1 MSCRRFEGRVALVTG
16 AGSGIGAATAE
27 RLASEGASVVLMGRR
42 EAPLQAVAAR
52 CGRALVVAGDVAQA
66 ADSQRAVDAAI
77 AAFGRIDV
85 VIANAGAAVPGGALT
100 MSEDGWEASLAA
112 NLGGPLHNLRAALPH
127 MVAQRGGAIVLV
139 SSLAGLVGVPGS
151 LAYTTTKT
159 AVIGMARAIAT
170 EFGPANVRCNA
181 VCPGWSHSDMSHGT
195 FGGIAAMTGLPRE
208 EVVARLERQVPLRRI
223 SEPQEIAAA
232 IAFLASDDASYVSG
246 SVLVVD
252 GGQMGADPAAGIFA
266 P

>member
-1 MSCRRFEGRVALVTG
+1 MSCRRFEGKVALVTG

-27 RLASEGASVVLMGRR
+27 RLAAEGASVVLMGRR
-42 EAPLQAVAAR
+42 EAPLREVLAR
-52 CGRALVVAGDVAQA
+52 CDNAITVTGDVAKEE
-66 ADSQRAVDAAI
+66 DSQRAVDAAI
-77 AAFGRIDV
+77 EAFGRIDV
-85 VIANAGAAVPGGALT
+85 VVANAGAAIPGGALT
-100 MSEDGWEASLAA
+100 MSNQGWQNSIEV
-112 NLGGPLHNLRAALPH
+112 NLGGPLNNLRPALPH
-127 MVAQRGGAIVLV
+127 FIAQGGGSIVLV
-139 SSLAGLVGVPGS
+139 SSLAGLIGVPAS

-181 VCPGWSHSDMSHGT
+181 VCPGWSRSDMSDGT
-195 FGGIAAMTGLPRE
+195 FAGIAAMTGLSRE
-208 EVVARLERQVPLRRI
+208 EVIARLERQVPLRRV
-223 SEPQEIAAA
+223 SEPAEVAAA
-232 IAFLASDDASYVSG
+232 IAFLASEDASYVSG